1 MIPDDLLFTEK
12 HEWVRIEGDTA
23 TVGISDYARNQLG
36 DIVYVEL
43 PETGVKVSRMNPFG
57 TIEAVKAVSDL
68 YAPVSGEVVAVN
80 DEIPADPTAIK
91 NSPSL
96 KGLPSSLLSA
106 ASLVTTTPG
115 VLMGGSASRRFF
127 QASFSA
133 SAVFCATDSA
143 V

>member
-43 PETGVKVSRMNPFG
+43 PETGIKVSRMSPFG

-80 DEIPADPTAIK
+80 DEIAADPTAIK
-91 NSPSL
+91 NSPYGDGWMIRIKMSD
-96 KGLPSSLLSA
+96 
-106 ASLVTTTPG
+106 PG
-115 VLMGGSASRRFF
+115 EVDTLMKPEKYKELIGE
-127 QASFSA
+127 
-133 SAVFCATDSA
+133 
-143 V
+143 

>member
-43 PETGVKVSRMNPFG
+43 PETGVKVSQMNPFG

-68 YAPVSGEVVAVN
+68 YAPVSGEVLEVN
-80 DEIPADPTAIK
+80 DSIAADPGIIK
-91 NSPSL
+91 NSPYGDGWMIKIKMSDP
-96 KGLPSSLLSA
+96 GEMASLLK
-106 ASLVTTTPG
+106 PG
-115 VLMGGSASRRFF
+115 KYRELIGE
-127 QASFSA
+127 
-133 SAVFCATDSA
+133 
-143 V
+143 

>member
-91 NSPSL
+91 NSPYGDGWMIKIKMSD
-96 KGLPSSLLSA
+96 
-106 ASLVTTTPG
+106 PG
-115 VLMGGSASRRFF
+115 EVDTLMKPEKYKELIGE
-127 QASFSA
+127 
-133 SAVFCATDSA
+133 
-143 V
+143 